1 MSERKVLR
9 DRNKRYYKSVTAWN
23 MRKEGKS
30 LKQIADFL
38 EVDKDKVYGYIKEYE
53 RLYGET

>member
-9 DRNKRYYKSVTAWN
+9 DRQRRYYKSSTAWK

-53 RLYGET
+53 RLYYET